1 MASILIKNGRVWDG
15 ERFQYADVL
24 TENETVAQ
32 IAPDITCEK
41 AYVYDAAGQ
50 IVSAGLVDLHM
61 HMQGLAPKTFHIQTE
76 LACIPFGVTA
86 ANDAGS
92 YLGDHTVLD
101 HCGVKHTLFSGTKV
115 IDNRFDASAT
125 EALLAR
131 YGGTALGIKV
141 YFDATNSGK
150 PRDLTPLQQACAF
163 ARERGL
169 KVMVHCAHSPV
180 PMAYIIRTLAPGD
193 ILTHIYHGG
202 ENTCAD
208 DHFAC
213 LQQAREKGVVLDAG
227 FAAHV
232 HTDLKVFRDTVA
244 AGFAPDTISTDIT
257 RLSAYMRGGRYG
269 MTMCMSMARHAGM
282 PEEEIFRAVTSAPA
296 KVLGKETQWGCLQ
309 EGRIADIAVFDFCD
323 EGFDLTDPCGNR
335 MASRTGYRCKLT
347 VADGVIL
354 FKD

>member
-1 MASILIKNGRVWDG
+1 MVSILIKNGRVWDG

-41 AYVYDAAGQ
+41 AYVYDAAGK

-61 HMQGLAPKTFHIQTE
+61 HMRGIAPVTYGIQTE

-101 HCGVKHTLFSGTKV
+101 HCGVKHTLFSGTEIK
-115 IDNRFDASAT
+115 NNSFDASAT

-141 YFDATNSGK
+141 YFDAANSGK

-169 KVMVHCAHSPV
+169 KVMVHCAHSPT
-180 PMAYIIRTLAPGD
+180 PMADIIRTLAPGD

-202 ENTCAD
+202 ENTCTD
-208 DHFAC
+208 DRFAC
-213 LQQAREKGVVLDAG
+213 LQLAKEKGVVLDAG

-232 HTDLKVFRDTVA
+232 HTDLKIFQDAVA
-244 AGFAPDTISTDIT
+244 AGFPPDTISTDIT
-257 RLSAYMRGGRYG
+257 RLSAYKRGGRYG
-269 MTMCMSMARHAGM
+269 LTMCMSMAQTAGM
-282 PEEEIFRAVTSAPA
+282 EEADIFRAVTATPA
-296 KVLGKETQWGCLQ
+296 RVLGKEWGCLYV
-309 EGRIADIAVFDFCD
+309 GGTADIAVLEYTNEPFC
-323 EGFDLTDPCGNR
+323 LTDKQGNTLQ
-335 MASRTGYRCKLT
+335 SNTGYRCKLT
-347 VADGVIL
+347 IADGVIL